1 MRPVVNS
8 HYARQLN
15 MWSIPVALTGQQ
27 LDARDPNGAILSFD
41 RRDASMKRWPILT
54 PLGLGVASIADDGK
68 LSLKMN
74 FGELKLKELWLDG
87 TLAASAVYVRAGYT
101 FVANARVIAQQG
113 WERV

>member
-27 LDARDPNGAILSFD
+27 LDARDPDGAVLSFD
-41 RRDASMKRWPILT
+41 RRDTRMKRWPILT

-68 LSLKMN
+68 LSLKIN

-87 TLAASAVYVRAGYT
+87 ALAASAVYVRAGDT
-101 FVANARVIAQQG
+101 FVAKAGVTIQQG
-113 WERV
+113 W